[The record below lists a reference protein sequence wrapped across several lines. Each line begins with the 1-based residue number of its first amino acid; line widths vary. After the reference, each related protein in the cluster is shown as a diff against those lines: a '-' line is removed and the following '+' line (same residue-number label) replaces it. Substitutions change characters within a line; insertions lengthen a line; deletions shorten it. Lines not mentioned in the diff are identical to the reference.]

1 MRIFRTFCK
10 EYDYRLDREAE
21 KELKS
26 LIEKIEG
33 EKEEDFANA
42 RTIRNIFER
51 VITAQARRIAFEDPD
66 KDILI
71 GTDNE

>member
-1 MRIFRTFCK
+1 MKT
-10 EYDYRLDREAE
+10 EE
-21 KELKS
+21 
-26 LIEKIEG
+26 

-51 VITAQARRIAFEDPD
+51 VITAQARRIAFENPD
-66 KDILI
+66 KDMLTGISAEDIRI